1 MSIKINTMKKAKRII
16 FIAII
21 AIMFIGTFAFLWKK
35 ANPPK
40 DQFEVVVPKVGN
52 IERKTI
58 ATGKIEPR
66 NEVLI
71 KPQISGIITE
81 IYKQAGDKVTTGE
94 IIAKVKVIPEMVQI
108 NSAESRLNQ
117 ANITLEQA
125 QDDYNRVNKLYNSG
139 VVSKEDFLKSQFQL
153 KKAKEDKENAQD
165 ALTIIREGISK
176 KSASYST
183 TQIRSTI
190 SGTIL
195 DVPVKVGNS
204 VIQSNTFND
213 GTTIASV
220 ANLRDMIFKGKIDET
235 EVGRIKERMP
245 IALTMGALQEK
256 KFDAILEYISPK
268 GVEENGAILFEI
280 KAAAKIPENVFVRAG
295 YSANAEIIL
304 DKREKVLTIPESVVE
319 FVNDTS
325 YVNVLKKGGKEQEFI
340 RKAVKLG
347 LSDGI
352 NIEVKSGI
360 TPKDKLKGALIK
372 KDEAKKQ
379 E

>member
-1 MSIKINTMKKAKRII
+1 MKKAKRII
-16 FIAII
+16 FIALV
-21 AIMFIGTFAFLWKK
+21 AIMFIGTFVFLWKK

-40 DQFEVVVPKVGN
+40 DQYEVVVPKIGN

-81 IYKQAGDKVTTGE
+81 IYKQAGDKVTAGE
-94 IIAKVKVIPEMVQI
+94 IIAKVKVIPEMVQV
-108 NSAESRLNQ
+108 NSAESRLSQ
-117 ANITLEQA
+117 AGITLDQA
-125 QDDYNRVNKLYNSG
+125 QDEFSRVNKLYKSG
-139 VVSKEDFLKSQFQL
+139 VISREDYLKSEFQL

-195 DVPVKVGNS
+195 DIPVKVGNS

-235 EVGRIKERMP
+235 EVGKLKESMP
-245 IALTMGALQEK
+245 LKLTLGALQDK
-256 KFDAILEYISPK
+256 KFNATLEYISPK

-295 YSANAEIIL
+295 YSANAEITL
-304 DKREKVLTIPESVVE
+304 DKRERVLMIPESVVE

-325 YVNVLKKGGKEQEFI
+325 YVSLVKISGKEQEYT
-340 RKAVKLG
+340 RKAIKLG

-352 NIEVKSGI
+352 NIQVLSGI
-360 TPKDKLKGALIK
+360 TTKDRLKGALVK
-372 KDEAKKQ
+372 KDENKKKN
-379 E
+379 

>member
-1 MSIKINTMKKAKRII
+1 MKKAKRII

-204 VIQSNTFND
+204 VIRSNAFND